1 MAESNEKVF
10 SNTVINWLVTFFATL
25 SRNAYKIR
33 ICED

>member
-1 MAESNEKVF
+1 MSEENVFQKSN
-10 SNTVINWLVTFFATL
+10 INWLVTLFATL